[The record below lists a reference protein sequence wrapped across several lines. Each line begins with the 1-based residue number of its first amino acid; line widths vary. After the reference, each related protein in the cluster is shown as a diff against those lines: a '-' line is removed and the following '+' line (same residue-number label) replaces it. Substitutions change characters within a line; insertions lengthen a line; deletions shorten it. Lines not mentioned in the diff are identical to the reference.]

1 MFNKQKK
8 ISRGAAHFLAH
19 FFAIIAPLM
28 KMAIVYNHRFNLYDC
43 CFINSH
49 DHDFDFIGNT
59 HKRALTVFIRTKTV
73 MNVYMDIFTWLQ
85 FAKGVLI
92 DSCYSSFPDPFSADL
107 QHYI

>member
-1 MFNKQKK
+1 MFNKQNK

-59 HKRALTVFIRTKTV
+59 HKRALTECIYGHFHMTAVCKRGFDR
-73 MNVYMDIFTWLQ
+73 FLLFQ
-85 FAKGVLI
+85 L
-92 DSCYSSFPDPFSADL
+92 PRPFFS
-107 QHYI
+107 